1 MGTLILVLVHNILT
15 VVLPVCLVKLCLI
28 VGVRTGIVDIIW
40 DINTVVNPWEGMPP
54 SYFQTKL
61 RPEGP
66 KKIFSRVAPPYL
78 RVWMTAPRLSKGLD
92 PPL

>member
-66 KKIFSRVAPPYL
+66 KKIFSETPSPSYL
-78 RVWMTAPRLSKGLD
+78 SDGEGKELRTLQ
-92 PPL
+92 